1 MGRPILLKLAPESG
15 LIELFQ
21 NPSLLCPLTFSSK
34 VTGGPI

>member
-1 MGRPILLKLAPESG
+1 MGRPILLKPAPEAG

-21 NPSLLCPLTFSSK
+21 KPSLFCPLTSSSK